1 MSETKDAKDNLAPEK
16 GALMQRLRLPLMIGG
31 VVVGLLV
38 FLLIG
43 FGLGKAKQALERK
56 QVAEQMLQFKT
67 RIAAIEDQKKLFEAK
82 AEGLAQ
88 VTEKQ
93 KRQIEEL
100 ESKLEAQSTALALKA
115 SELASIQ
122 VAMSP
127 KGAIPAKVAASAPKP
142 REYARFGNEEC
153 TLLAGKGSES
163 WKECLQGRTK
173 ASAATTAGRA
183 AKGDDKQEL
192 ASQKTAAPPA
202 HSTH

>member
-1 MSETKDAKDNLAPEK
+1 MSETEDAEDNLAPGK

-56 QVAEQMLQFKT
+56 QVAEQMLQLKT
-67 RIAAIEDQKKLFEAK
+67 RMAAIEDQKKLFEVK

-88 VTEKQ
+88 VIEKQ
-93 KRQIEEL
+93 KLQISEL
-100 ESKLEAQSTALALKA
+100 EHKLEAESATLALKA

-122 VAMSP
+122 VAIPS
-127 KGAIPAKVAASAPKP
+127 KVAIPAKVAASAPKP

-153 TLLAGKGSES
+153 TLLAGKGNES
-163 WKECLQGRTK
+163 WKACLQGRTK

-183 AKGDDKQEL
+183 AKSDAKQEV
-192 ASQKTAAPPA
+192 ASQKTATPDA

>member
-1 MSETKDAKDNLAPEK
+1 MSETKDAEDNLAPEK

-100 ESKLEAQSTALALKA
+100 EHKLEAQSAALALKA

-122 VAMSP
+122 AAIPP
-127 KGAIPAKVAASAPKP
+127 KGGTPAKVAASAPKP

-173 ASAATTAGRA
+173 ASTATTAGRA
-183 AKGDDKQEL
+183 TKGDAKQEL
-192 ASQKTAAPPA
+192 ASQKTAVPPA